1 MRLVS
6 ADLHGYRRFAEPTKI
21 DLYGR
26 LIAIVGPNEAGKSSI
41 LQALD
46 EIDTNTPIPQEDL
59 TRRGEI
65 AANRVVVKLRWLV
78 EPADRAAIAH
88 LHSGSDPK
96 RAYWLVVSKQAD
108 GRRMLTVE
116 PRLVRDLDP
125 RRQLAER
132 LDDARKAEGWLAEVE
147 TQDTPGEPKR
157 LSRLIEAL
165 KSQAQTLHSDYITE
179 VRELAALLH
188 AHGDEGL
195 ARYLDDLADHESQP
209 HPNNQ
214 AATILFNRIS
224 RFLPFD
230 EPERALDSQYDLD
243 VTAAEPPAA
252 LVLQP

>member
-21 DLYGR
+21 DLYDR

-46 EIDTNTPIPQEDL
+46 EIDTSNPIPPEDL
-59 TRRGEI
+59 TRRGEV

-108 GRRMLTVE
+108 GRRLLAVE

-125 RRQLAER
+125 RHQLAGR
-132 LDDARKAEGWLAEVE
+132 LEGARKTEGWLAEVD
-147 TQDTPGEPKR
+147 TQDTAGDPKR

-165 KSQAQTLHSDYITE
+165 GSQAQSLHPDVITE
-179 VRELAALLH
+179 VRQLATLLH
-188 AHGDEGL
+188 EHSGDEGL
-195 ARYLDDLADHESQP
+195 ARYLD
-209 HPNNQ
+209 
-214 AATILFNRIS
+214 R
-224 RFLPFD
+224 
-230 EPERALDSQYDLD
+230 
-243 VTAAEPPAA
+243 EPPINN
-252 LVLQP
+252 LRV